1 MPVERFGDV
10 IYTREKEAELGGEK
24 HTPHIEA
31 PDKVKSGEEFEVTVI
46 VGKDIPHPNTVEHH
60 IKWIQ
65 VFIREDDRPHN
76 PVHVAT
82 FDLGPTYAE
91 PKVTFKMRLKR
102 SSTLYALEYCNVHGV
117 WENSKRIE
125 VE

>member
-1 MPVERFGDV
+1 MARFGDIV
-10 IYTREKEAELGGEK
+10 APPEKEGKEK
-24 HTPHIEA
+24 HVPHIEA
-31 PDKVKSGEEFEVTVI
+31 PSEVKAGEPFQVTI
-46 VGKDIPHPNTVEHH
+46 TVGKEVPHPNTIEHH

-65 VFIREDDRPHN
+65 VYVRGKDGGPA
-76 PVHVAT
+76 VHVRT

-91 PKVTFKMRLKR
+91 PKVTFPVVLRK

-117 WENSKRIE
+117 WDNSAEIQ

>member
-1 MPVERFGDV
+1 MERFGDQ

-24 HTPHIEA
+24 HTPHIKA
-31 PDKVKSGEEFEVTVI
+31 PDRVKAGEEFEVSII

-65 VFIREDDRPHN
+65 VFIREEDRPYN
-76 PVHVAT
+76 PIHIAT
-82 FDLGPTYAE
+82 FDLGPGYAE
-91 PKVTFKMRLKR
+91 PKVTFKMKLVK
-102 SSTLYALEYCNVHGV
+102 SATLFALEYCNVHGV